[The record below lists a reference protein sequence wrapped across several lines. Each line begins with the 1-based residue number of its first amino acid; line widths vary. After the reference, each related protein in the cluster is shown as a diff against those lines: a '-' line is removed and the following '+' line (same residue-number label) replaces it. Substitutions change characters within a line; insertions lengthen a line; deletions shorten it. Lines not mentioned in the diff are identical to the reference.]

1 MLSFEQIKEL
11 IEMVAKHRLHGLELE
26 RSGFRVAISGE
37 SAGNAA
43 AAAAPRAAAPDAA
56 PAVAAGAG
64 PVAAVAPA
72 AAPVAPAEAALPAD
86 SHVIKSPIVGT
97 FYASPS
103 PDAEPFVRVGDHVR
117 QGQVLCIVEAMKLMN
132 EIESDVAGTVL
143 QVYPKNAQ
151 PVEYGEPLFAIR
163 VD

>member
-26 RSGFRVAISGE
+26 RSGFKLSISGE
-37 SAGNAA
+37 SAGQVAAAVPRAAPLEAPPLAA
-43 AAAAPRAAAPDAA
+43 AAAAPAAVAASAAAAP
-56 PAVAAGAG
+56 P
-64 PVAAVAPA
+64 APA
-72 AAPVAPAEAALPAD
+72 AEAPPAD
-86 SHVIKSPIVGT
+86 AHVIKSPIVGT

-103 PDAEPFVRVGDHVR
+103 PDAEPFVRVGDRVR
-117 QGQVLCIVEAMKLMN
+117 VGQVLCIVEAMKLMN

-151 PVEYGEPLFAIR
+151 PVEYGEALFAIKP
-163 VD
+163 D